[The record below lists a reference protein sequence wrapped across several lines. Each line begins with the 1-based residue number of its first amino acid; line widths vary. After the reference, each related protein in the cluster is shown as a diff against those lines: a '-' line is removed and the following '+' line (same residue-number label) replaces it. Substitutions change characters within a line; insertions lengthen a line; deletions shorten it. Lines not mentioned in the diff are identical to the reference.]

1 MKYYTEDHEWI
12 EIVGS
17 DAIIGLSEYA
27 AEAMGEV
34 TFVELPEES
43 EDFIVGDRLGGVES
57 VDTSSDI
64 YAPISGTV
72 SIVNELLVDEPQLLS
87 ESPEDKGW
95 ICKIS
100 NIDDSELD
108 DMMNET
114 GYRKFLRSLKR

>member
-17 DAIIGLSEYA
+17 EATIGLSEYA
-27 AEAMGEV
+27 TGAMGEV
-34 TFVELPEES
+34 TFVELPEEG

-57 VDTSSDI
+57 TDTSSDI

-72 SIVNELLVDEPQLLS
+72 SLVNEMLVDEPQLLS

-95 ICKIS
+95 ICRLT
-100 NIDDSELD
+100 DFDSSDVD
-108 DMMNET
+108 DMMNEEE
-114 GYRKFLRSLKR
+114 YLKYIDSL

>member
-17 DAIIGLSEYA
+17 EATVGISEYA
-27 AEAMGEV
+27 ATLMGEV

-43 EDFIVGDRLGGVES
+43 EDFIVGDRLGGVEAENS
-57 VDTSSDI
+57 ASDI

-72 SIVNELLVDEPQLLS
+72 SIVNELLVDEPQLMS

-95 ICKIS
+95 ICRLT
-100 NIDDSELD
+100 DFDSSDVD
-108 DMMNET
+108 DMMNEEE
-114 GYRKFLRSLKR
+114 YLKFIDDL

>member
-17 DAIIGLSEYA
+17 EATIGLSEYA
-27 AEAMGEV
+27 TSAMGEI
-34 TFVELPEES
+34 TFVELPEEG

-57 VDTSSDI
+57 TDTSSDI

-87 ESPEDKGW
+87 ESPEDKSW
-95 ICKIS
+95 ICRLT
-100 NIDDSELD
+100 DFDSSDID
-108 DMMNET
+108 DMMNEEEYLKYT
-114 GYRKFLRSLKR
+114 DSL

>member
-17 DAIIGLSEYA
+17 EATIGLSEYVA
-27 AEAMGEV
+27 NAMGEI
-34 TFVELPEES
+34 TFVELPEEG

-57 VDTSSDI
+57 TDTSSDI

-72 SIVNELLVDEPQLLS
+72 SIVNEMLVDEPQLLS

-95 ICKIS
+95 ICRLT
-100 NIDDSELD
+100 DFDSSDVD
-108 DMMNET
+108 DMMNEEE
-114 GYRKFLRSLKR
+114 YLKYIDSL

>member
-17 DAIIGLSEYA
+17 EATIGLSEYA
-27 AEAMGEV
+27 ANSMGEV
-34 TFVELPEES
+34 TFVELPEEN
-43 EDFIVGDRLGGVES
+43 EDFIVGDRLGGIES

-95 ICKIS
+95 ICRLT
-100 NIDDSELD
+100 DFDSSDVD
-108 DMMNET
+108 DMMNEEE
-114 GYRKFLRSLKR
+114 YIKYIDSL

>member
-95 ICKIS
+95 ICRLTD
-100 NIDDSELD
+100 IDSSDVD
-108 DMMNET
+108 DMMNEEE
-114 GYRKFLRSLKR
+114 YLKYIDSL

>member
-17 DAIIGLSEYA
+17 EATVGISEYA
-27 AEAMGEV
+27 ASMMGEV

-43 EDFIVGDRLGGVES
+43 EDFIVGDRLGGIEADNS
-57 VDTSSDI
+57 SSDI

-72 SIVNELLVDEPQLLS
+72 SIVNELLVDEPQLMS

-95 ICKIS
+95 ICRLT
-100 NIDDSELD
+100 DFDSSDVD
-108 DMMNET
+108 DMMNEEE
-114 GYRKFLRSLKR
+114 YLKYIDSL

>member
-43 EDFIVGDRLGGVES
+43 EDFIVGDRLGGVDS

-95 ICKIS
+95 ICRLTD
-100 NIDDSELD
+100 IDSSDVD
-108 DMMNET
+108 DMMNEEE
-114 GYRKFLRSLKR
+114 YLKYIDSL

>member
-12 EIVGS
+12 EIVGAE
-17 DAIIGLSEYA
+17 AIIGLSEYA
-27 AEAMGEV
+27 ATAMGEV

-43 EDFIVGDRLGGVES
+43 EDFIVGDRLGGVETI
-57 VDTSSDI
+57 DTSSDI

-95 ICKIS
+95 ICRLTDFDTS
-100 NIDDSELD
+100 DVD
-108 DMMNET
+108 DMMNEEE
-114 GYRKFLRSLKR
+114 YLKYIDSL

>member
-17 DAIIGLSEYA
+17 EAIIGLSEYA
-27 AEAMGEV
+27 ATAMGEV

-43 EDFIVGDRLGGVES
+43 EDFIVGDRLGGVETI
-57 VDTSSDI
+57 DTSSDI

-95 ICKIS
+95 ICRLTDFDTS
-100 NIDDSELD
+100 DVD
-108 DMMNET
+108 DMMNEDE
-114 GYRKFLRSLKR
+114 YLKYIDSL

>member
-17 DAIIGLSEYA
+17 EATIGLSEYA
-27 AEAMGEV
+27 TSAMGEI
-34 TFVELPEES
+34 TFVELPEEG

-57 VDTSSDI
+57 TDTSSDI

-95 ICKIS
+95 ICRLT
-100 NIDDSELD
+100 DFDSSDID
-108 DMMNET
+108 DMMNEEEYLKYT
-114 GYRKFLRSLKR
+114 DSL

>member
-17 DAIIGLSEYA
+17 EATIGLSEYA
-27 AEAMGEV
+27 TSAMGEI
-34 TFVELPEES
+34 TFVELPEEGD
-43 EDFIVGDRLGGVES
+43 DFIVGDRLGGVES
-57 VDTSSDI
+57 TDTSSDI

-95 ICKIS
+95 ICRLT
-100 NIDDSELD
+100 DFDSSDID
-108 DMMNET
+108 DMMNEEEYLKYT
-114 GYRKFLRSLKR
+114 DSL

>member
-17 DAIIGLSEYA
+17 EAIIGLSEYA
-27 AEAMGEV
+27 ATAMGEV

-43 EDFIVGDRLGGVES
+43 EDFIVGDRLGGVETI
-57 VDTSSDI
+57 DTSSDI

-95 ICKIS
+95 ICRLTDFDTS
-100 NIDDSELD
+100 DVD
-108 DMMNET
+108 DMMNEEE
-114 GYRKFLRSLKR
+114 YLKYIDSL

>member
-95 ICKIS
+95 ICKLENFDS
-100 NIDDSELD
+100 SELD
-108 DMMNET
+108 DMMTEDA
-114 GYRKFLRSLKR
+114 YLKFIDTL